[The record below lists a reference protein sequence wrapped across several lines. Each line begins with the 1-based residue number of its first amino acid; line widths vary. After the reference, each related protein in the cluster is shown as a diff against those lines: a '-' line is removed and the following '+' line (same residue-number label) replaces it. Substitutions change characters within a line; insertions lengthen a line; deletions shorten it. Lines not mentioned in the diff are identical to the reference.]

1 MAFILFP
8 LMESD
13 GYFWHRW
20 RRRGVPDVS
29 LDRYWLS
36 PSLVALVLTA
46 LILVLDV
53 LLPNLPG
60 AQGGLVGRLTA
71 LMSGVC
77 PQRPGHSY
85 TLGGVQL
92 PLEARMM
99 GMFGGLTSG
108 VIELATLGRRRTR
121 RWPRLPIALALL
133 LGFGVMVFD
142 GFNALFF
149 DLGLPHAYVP
159 DLRLR
164 LATGVLAGI
173 AMAFA
178 LMPALAQVEEVSCN
192 LLDSTAPRWR
202 DVGWTG
208 LAAGSFAFLVA
219 SGWGV
224 LLHPVALV
232 GAGGV
237 VLFLTLVNRIVL
249 GGLTSRGV
257 ARPARRG
264 REWWLSSLAA
274 GLAVAE
280 LAVLAALRVALLSW

>member
-1 MAFILFP
+1 MI
-8 LMESD
+8 
-13 GYFWHRW
+13 
-20 RRRGVPDVS
+20 
-29 LDRYWLS
+29 
-36 PSLVALVLTA
+36 
-46 LILVLDV
+46 
-53 LLPNLPG
+53 
-60 AQGGLVGRLTA
+60 
-71 LMSGVC
+71 
-77 PQRPGHSY
+77 
-85 TLGGVQL
+85 
-92 PLEARMM
+92 
-99 GMFGGLTSG
+99 
-108 VIELATLGRRRTR
+108 
-121 RWPRLPIALALL
+121 
-133 LGFGVMVFD
+133 FD

-192 LLDSTAPRWR
+192 LLDSAAPRWR

-224 LLHPVALV
+224 LLYPMALV

-264 REWWLSSLAA
+264 REWWLGSLAA
-274 GLAVAE
+274 GLVVAE
-280 LAVLAALRVALLSW
+280 LAVLAALRAVLLPW